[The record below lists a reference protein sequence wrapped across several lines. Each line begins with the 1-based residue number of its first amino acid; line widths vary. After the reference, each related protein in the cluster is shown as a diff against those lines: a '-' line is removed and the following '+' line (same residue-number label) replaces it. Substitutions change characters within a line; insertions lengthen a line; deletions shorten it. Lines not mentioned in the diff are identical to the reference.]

1 MRFDGKVCLVTGAG
15 SGIGR
20 ATAIGFAQ
28 RGGKV
33 VVSDVNGNSAE
44 EVAGEIAAAGG
55 TAKAIVADM
64 AIPADIAA
72 MVAHT
77 VQEFGRL
84 DVLHN
89 NAFGVPAALRDKRLA
104 RVADT
109 DQAVWD
115 YTIQVGL
122 TAVMQATKAA
132 LPIMRQQGGGA
143 IVNTASISGLFA
155 DYGITS
161 YNVMKA
167 GVVNLTRGTA
177 IEYARYN
184 IRLQLHLPRCDRH
197 AAAATLVQHPRL
209 CRCDARR
216 HSDGTPGQTGGDG
229 ERRAVP
235 GVGSCVLCHRCG
247 VRRRWRPDGAD
258 RDPDAV
264 HRLRPASRSRP
275 NPGRGSRTPMIPI
288 IAHSAAWLVVITG
301 LPNSRSQAATN
312 DIVGKLPPGTTRTS
326 ISGRS
331 IRANASRA
339 FSGPSLPIM

>member
-33 VVSDVNGNSAE
+33 VVSDVNGTSAE
-44 EVAGEIAAAGG
+44 QVTAEIAASGG
-55 TAKAIVADM
+55 TAAALVADM
-64 AIPADIAA
+64 AIPAEVDA
-72 MVAHT
+72 MVARS

-89 NAFGVPAALRDKRLA
+89 NAFGVPAALREKRLA

-122 TAVMQATKAA
+122 TAVMQATRAA

-155 DYGITS
+155 DYGIAA

-177 IEYARYN
+177 IEYARYG
-184 IRLQLHLPRCDRH
+184 IRCNCICPGAINTPLLQRSFSIPGFAEQTR
-197 AAAATLVQHPRL
+197 AAIPMGRLGQPEEMANVVLFLASDLASYVTGAAFV
-209 CRCDARR
+209 A
-216 HSDGTPGQTGGDG
+216 DGGLTAQTGIPT
-229 ERRAVP
+229 RF
-235 GVGSCVLCHRCG
+235 
-247 VRRRWRPDGAD
+247 
-258 RDPDAV
+258 RD
-264 HRLRPASRSRP
+264 S
-275 NPGRGSRTPMIPI
+275 N
-288 IAHSAAWLVVITG
+288 
-301 LPNSRSQAATN
+301 
-312 DIVGKLPPGTTRTS
+312 
-326 ISGRS
+326 
-331 IRANASRA
+331 
-339 FSGPSLPIM
+339 